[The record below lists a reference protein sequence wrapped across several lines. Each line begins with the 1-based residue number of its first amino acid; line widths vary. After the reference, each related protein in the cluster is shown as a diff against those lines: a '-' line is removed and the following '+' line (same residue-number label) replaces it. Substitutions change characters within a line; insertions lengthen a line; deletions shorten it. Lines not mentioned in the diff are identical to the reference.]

1 MWNSSRIVKTIVMA
15 DLFASTSGPEGAE
28 CFRIPERQ
36 NNPRYAW
43 KPGVGVIV
51 AWIDKLYPA
60 SYVILHCNCKKH
72 LPERIV
78 PLRVPFPG

>member
-1 MWNSSRIVKTIVMA
+1 MIVMA
-15 DLFASTSGPEGAE
+15 DLFALTSGPKGAE

-36 NNPRYAW
+36 YRPGYAW

-51 AWIDKLYPA
+51 ARTDKLYPA
-60 SYVILHCNCKKH
+60 SYAILLVDCKKH
-72 LPERIV
+72 LPGRIF